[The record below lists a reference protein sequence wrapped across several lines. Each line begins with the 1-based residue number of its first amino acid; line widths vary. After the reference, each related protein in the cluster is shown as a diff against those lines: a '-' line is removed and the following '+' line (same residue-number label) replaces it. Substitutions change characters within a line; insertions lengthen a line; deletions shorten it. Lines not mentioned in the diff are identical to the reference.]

1 VGDLEE
7 TSRRGREDV
16 TTMKKKGWQ
25 VVEHKSGHDE
35 RERERESTSE
45 HMYRARIKTDRQE
58 NMMLRGVTGGSRSR
72 DGRLLHWQLI
82 ESR

>member
-1 VGDLEE
+1 MGDLEE

-35 RERERESTSE
+35 REREREREHKRAHVPCAHQDGSTGKHDASRR
-45 HMYRARIKTDRQE
+45 YRR
-58 NMMLRGVTGGSRSR
+58 
-72 DGRLLHWQLI
+72 
-82 ESR
+82 